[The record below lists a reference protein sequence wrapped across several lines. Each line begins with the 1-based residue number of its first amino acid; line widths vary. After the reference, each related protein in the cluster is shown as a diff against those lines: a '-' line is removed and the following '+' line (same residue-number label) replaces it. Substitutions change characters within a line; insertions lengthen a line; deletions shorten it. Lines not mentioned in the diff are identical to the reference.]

1 MYHIEES
8 YQKERRSA
16 ALIFSTKGKRI
27 EGWEGGGGVG
37 GALPCVEAVAPA
49 GAGITGAAP
58 RRRRGDRLL
67 PLSELLPLV
76 ELPDGVLLYP

>member
-27 EGWEGGGGVG
+27 EGWEGGGEWE
-37 GALPCVEAVAPA
+37 ALY
-49 GAGITGAAP
+49 
-58 RRRRGDRLL
+58 
-67 PLSELLPLV
+67 LV
-76 ELPDGVLLYP
+76 WKQ